1 MKKITLITN
10 TKKGEGGANVAG
22 DRLIKILKKNFRIET
37 RTIDKKNLIGKI
49 KYYIARVII
58 RIFIGKTDFL
68 NSLNIFTRVNLKN
81 IKTDLVLINWI
92 GEETLSLMD
101 LRKINKPIVWTL
113 QDMWATT
120 STEHFLDSSK
130 KNGYS
135 KKDTKGN
142 LIKNQIYKKKFFL
155 YDKKNINI
163 ITNSKWLE
171 NFSKKSDLTKRLNTK
186 TIYNPIKAENWFR
199 ESEHNSKLKLNLDPK
214 VQYILY
220 GANGVLKNFRKGG
233 DLFLEAISKIRMINK
248 KLEVIILGGDQ
259 NYVKKVN
266 NINFHYRKFNSNI
279 KIQRL
284 YHSSSILTV
293 CSSRGESLPQF
304 IVETILCKNPV
315 VSFDLG
321 GMREIISHKFNGYL
335 VKCYDTKDFAK
346 GIKYCIKNIKKNN
359 LLKSRNTIYNMFEEK
374 KALKEYTNFIN
385 KII

>member
-220 GANGVLKNFRKGG
+220 GANGGLKNFRKGG